1 MNLRPAG
8 RILRVSLAAGLT
20 TYLLWRSDPSAVLEA
35 AGRTQFSWLWIV
47 VALVLVDR
55 ALMAYRW
62 IVLLCVVEASTR
74 PPVARLLQIFFVS
87 TFVGSFLPA
96 SVGGDAVRA
105 YSVSRE
111 RVSGADAV
119 ASVFMDRM
127 LGVVSLLVMG
137 IPGLLYTRGMA
148 SNAVVIAGL
157 AGTVAAC
164 AATML
169 LVFNA
174 GVGARFGHLLDLVPV
189 AALRRLGPD
198 IVLSIQRYARYR
210 PQLLNVLA
218 SSVAV
223 QILRVL
229 QAYCLGRA
237 LGIPAA
243 LSTYFAFIPAILLI
257 MLLPIT
263 INGLGTSQAAFVWF
277 FAKAG
282 VAQAA
287 AFTLSVL
294 FVGLQIIGNLPGAL
308 IYGWTAWT
316 SQPAPAERRS

>member
-8 RILRVSLAAGLT
+8 RLLRVSLAAGLT
-20 TYLLWRSDPSAVLEA
+20 IYLLWRSDPSAVLDA
-35 AGRTQFSWLWIV
+35 ARRTQLSWLWIV
-47 VALVLVDR
+47 VGLVLLDR
-55 ALMAYRW
+55 VLMAYRW
-62 IVLLCVVEASTR
+62 IVLLCVVEPSRR
-74 PPVARLLQIFFVS
+74 PPVRRLLQIFFVS

-127 LGVVSLLVMG
+127 LGVVSLLAMG
-137 IPGLLYTRGMA
+137 IPGLLYTRGVA
-148 SNAVVIAGL
+148 SNGVVLLGIATT
-157 AGTVAAC
+157 AAAC
-164 AATML
+164 ALAML
-169 LVFNA
+169 LVFNVRIGA
-174 GVGARFGHLLDLVPV
+174 WVGGRIALVPV
-189 AALRRLGPD
+189 DRFRRLGPD
-198 IVLSIQRYARYR
+198 ILLSIQRYARHR
-210 PQLLNVLA
+210 SRLVNVLA
-218 SSVAV
+218 SSIAV
-223 QILRVL
+223 QVLRVL

-237 LGIPAA
+237 LGIPAGIGV
-243 LSTYFAFIPAILLI
+243 YFAFIPAILLI

-277 FAKAG
+277 FARAG
-282 VAQAA
+282 VTQAA

-308 IYGWTAWT
+308 IYGWTALT
-316 SQPAPAERRS
+316 AGPSAAERPS